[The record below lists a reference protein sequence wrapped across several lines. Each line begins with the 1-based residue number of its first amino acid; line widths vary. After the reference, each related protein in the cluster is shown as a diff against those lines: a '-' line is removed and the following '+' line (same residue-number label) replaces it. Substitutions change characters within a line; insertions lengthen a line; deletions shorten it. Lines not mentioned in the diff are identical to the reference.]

1 MMSKNADFIKQ
12 IRELGIKVQDSSSIY
27 SSNLY
32 TDKLRLEDFNLNKD
46 TKVTTLKYKNK
57 IGKSLSKELKEI
69 LSREGEMV
77 LLDANAGGGK
87 TFGTMQTTYGII
99 LEQEKSLAK
108 LKKAIIKEI
117 KNESLKI
124 NAEKVA
130 YVLTVPTTAQAIQNE
145 VSEDLSQF
153 HYTKMVGQAHG
164 EQSDINE
171 DIPLYTPV
179 YDSTLKVVKDLKQQG
194 YKVKLIVDE
203 SHKMIGDVGFRFKAL
218 YEMEEAIK
226 LADLVVMMTATNR
239 KCLNAYEFNEIFKL
253 VDTDLKNNIKDFK
266 VVYTNNWEITL
277 INKIIKLISEGFIP
291 LVRLNSKKDI
301 TSISETLKKEYDI
314 DSKELSS
321 DTKDDEIFISIQ
333 ENGTVGEKLQVLFCT
348 SVIECGISLKQDN
361 ITPIE
366 VIREASDFNK
376 DDTIQFFARPR
387 VKVEKGFMIIKN
399 YRYVNPNGKSIVEL
413 KDFNYYFINIADK
426 VMKQYNDI
434 MSEVNNDLIEYGFE
448 YAKEQLKAR
457 MALMDK
463 NRHIINVYDVNWS
476 NLMVHIN
483 KKKVI
488 NRIYSEMDT
497 DIIIKSPLMFRE
509 CFKDSIFY
517 DNISVE
523 TEQHYKNF
531 ADLLENGLNF
541 KIEGA
546 YDETLTELVYHSL
559 NGKVLIGEGAEDYLD
574 DIEVQVYK
582 ALLSLNN
589 KEDGLVNVVNDI
601 YDSSEAIKIA
611 KLLKSY
617 EKYDVIKA
625 YVSDLMQ
632 KQAIKEERKKFNKLT
647 KEKELEYRT
656 YLEDKNFIKALPAIV
671 KQEIDSKNIKDYHL
685 KQKLS
690 DIIDFRESEL
700 CEVLVEC
707 SAVFNTETAIKIL
720 TNHKTNKKGGRTYI
734 SYQSIRKM
742 CRIKYFLSKDKKNIE
757 FGDDVFDFIA
767 RIVESKRKN
776 GKQINLTNSLGIM
789 LITELVRNKYYTSGK
804 GIKELKEVIKSIE
817 LDELLVKSNGL
828 DYDFYS
834 KENIKKLETGISS
847 GMKNKLLKDLGY
859 IYRVGQDSKGYTV
872 INSFVKTFDLNEYL
886 NNSN

>member
-720 TNHKTNKKGGRTYI
+720 TNHKTNKKGVRTYI